1 MSTIVL
7 MVILNLA
14 LLLLISTCVALFMGN
29 DVFDRWLC
37 FIDTVIV
44 LFEFSLLG
52 WAIYVVVHF
61 VGKYW

>member
-7 MVILNLA
+7 MVILNLV
-14 LLLLISTCVALFMGN
+14 LLLLISTCVALFLG
-29 DVFDRWLC
+29 DEAFDRWL
-37 FIDTVIV
+37 FFMNTVIV

>member
-14 LLLLISTCVALFMGN
+14 LLLLISTCVALYMG
-29 DVFDRWLC
+29 DEAFDRWL
-37 FIDTVIV
+37 FFMNTVIV

-61 VGKYW
+61 VGKCW